1 MSPRASFH
9 LVAEENGRV
18 MHGLT
23 WILLGRL
30 GGGIVV
36 LRTKYRDVP
45 MGIDSTR
52 LGWMGVLRWKAWIR
66 LGCPECERGVSVA
79 HGHRHLAARNW
90 NETGGKDFE

>member
-66 LGCPECERGVSVA
+66 LGCPEGISRLYGFGSDSSVFFLLS
-79 HGHRHLAARNW
+79 RVLR
-90 NETGGKDFE
+90 

>member
-1 MSPRASFH
+1 
-9 LVAEENGRV
+9 
-18 MHGLT
+18 
-23 WILLGRL
+23 
-30 GGGIVV
+30 
-36 LRTKYRDVP
+36 

-90 NETGGKDFE
+90 NETGAKISSSTSYYRGFFTFPSFVDVIPRISKP

>member
-1 MSPRASFH
+1 MGVSW
-9 LVAEENGRV
+9 
-18 MHGLT
+18 HGLT

-66 LGCPECERGVSVA
+66 LGCPEGISRLYGFGSDSSVFFLLS
-79 HGHRHLAARNW
+79 RVLR
-90 NETGGKDFE
+90 

>member
-1 MSPRASFH
+1 MGVSW
-9 LVAEENGRV
+9 
-18 MHGLT
+18 HGLT

-52 LGWMGVLRWKAWIR
+52 LGWMGVLRRKAWIDPSMSA
-66 LGCPECERGVSVA
+66 LPIIVKQNSPSVGLFT
-79 HGHRHLAARNW
+79 HQ
-90 NETGGKDFE
+90 

>member
-18 MHGLT
+18 MHELT

-30 GGGIVV
+30 GGGIII

-45 MGIDSTR
+45 MGIDS
-52 LGWMGVLRWKAWIR
+52 IR
-66 LGCPECERGVSVA
+66 LG
-79 HGHRHLAARNW
+79 
-90 NETGGKDFE
+90 